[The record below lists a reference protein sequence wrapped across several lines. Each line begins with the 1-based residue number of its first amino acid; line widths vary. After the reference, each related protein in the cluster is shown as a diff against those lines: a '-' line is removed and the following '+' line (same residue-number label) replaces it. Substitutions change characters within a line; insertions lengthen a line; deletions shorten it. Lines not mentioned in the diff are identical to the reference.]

1 MNEKSWSRLLTY
13 TGLIVLIFFFPLLL
27 PGYWEHVFS
36 LIFIKIILCLL
47 LRQMMLM
54 GLLNLSITAFMGIGA
69 YFSAVMTTTLG
80 FSFWFITLLS
90 GVVCLFIG
98 VCLSFP
104 VLKLKEAYFFIGT
117 VCFAVSIIILF
128 SNFFIEIFGGVP
140 GFTPIAVPKIK
151 LMGME
156 IKFNSHIS
164 HYYLAAIFMIISAI
178 IIKRLESTRYGLY
191 WKAISQADRLLET
204 IGANLFKYK
213 MINFIISCFFAGI
226 SGSIY
231 AHIIGIITPH
241 DFGLEFLF
249 ILVALLVVGGIE
261 NFWGP
266 IIGVVFVSII
276 AEFLRG
282 FGQYELIG
290 YGFIL
295 VLAMVFLP
303 KGLVG
308 LMEKIFSNY
317 KEKFLV
323 KK

>member
-1 MNEKSWSRLLTY
+1 
-13 TGLIVLIFFFPLLL
+13 
-27 PGYWEHVFS
+27 
-36 LIFIKIILCLL
+36 
-47 LRQMMLM
+47 
-54 GLLNLSITAFMGIGA
+54 
-69 YFSAVMTTTLG
+69 
-80 FSFWFITLLS
+80 
-90 GVVCLFIG
+90 
-98 VCLSFP
+98 
-104 VLKLKEAYFFIGT
+104 
-117 VCFAVSIIILF
+117 
-128 SNFFIEIFGGVP
+128 
-140 GFTPIAVPKIK
+140 
-151 LMGME
+151 
-156 IKFNSHIS
+156 
-164 HYYLAAIFMIISAI
+164 
-178 IIKRLESTRYGLY
+178 
-191 WKAISQADRLLET
+191 
-204 IGANLFKYK
+204 
-213 MINFIISCFFAGI
+213 MINFVISCFFGGI
-226 SGSIY
+226 CGSIY
-231 AHIIGIITPH
+231 AHIIGIVTPQ

-266 IIGVVFVSII
+266 IIGVVFVSVI